1 MFNILPL
8 YLLLGCTATQKDST
22 TEVVDERQEEEV
34 PQEEEESWSYKPDM
48 VLFHN
53 VAVVTDGD
61 QISCF
66 DDGDDTPYCGVHK
79 IIMTVWEDYSG
90 LSDENNCQVVHR
102 LSPDFQVEMD
112 SESADNFATV
122 GAIASW
128 EFDAAGSFVM
138 TTPMCDFIAEDSDL
152 AGVVQ
157 MFKAENVAFGYKHL
171 SQEMH
176 DEYRENYGD
185 SYTEEEW
192 QTDVQPFLLGMA
204 SRVNGVYRTPNVG
217 VAYQIGTENQ
227 LLSDED
233 GNQMTVPLE
242 GAETL
247 PNGYYRAPP
256 YYVYSIDRFIPE
268 PTE

>member
-1 MFNILPL
+1 MLTILQL
-8 YLLLGCTATQKDST
+8 CLLLGCSASTVDSAAKPQ
-22 TEVVDERQEEEV
+22 ERPPDQEEIIE
-34 PQEEEESWSYKPDM
+34 PEPWSYKPDM

-53 VAVVTDGD
+53 VAVVTQGD

-66 DDGDDTPYCGVHK
+66 DDGDDSPYCGVHK

-102 LSPDFQVEMD
+102 VSPDLQIEMD
-112 SESADNFATV
+112 SESADNFITL
-122 GAIASW
+122 GAMASW
-128 EFDAAGSFVM
+128 EFDATQSLVM
-138 TTPMCDFIAEDSDL
+138 TSPMCDLIAEDSDL
-152 AGVVQ
+152 AGVVE

-204 SRVNGVYRTPNVG
+204 NRIGGVYRTPNVG
-217 VAYQIGTENQ
+217 VAYQIGEENQ

-233 GNQMTVPLE
+233 GYQMTVPMD
-242 GAETL
+242 GVGTL
-247 PNGYYRAPP
+247 PDGYYRAPP
-256 YYVYSIDRFIPE
+256 YYVYDITRFIPE
-268 PTE
+268 TE